1 MNPPNDPAG
10 TQTGH
15 GGQPGQPQGQR
26 PLSDAAK
33 ASQEKTHLLFR
44 SFIVAVLGSFFVYQ
58 LDINYLWLS
67 ALLTAAAIVLGI
79 MVLIRYARF
88 KESRLVLFG
97 TISGLVVVAIQLL
110 LLLSSALF
118 FNQVRDYQQCS
129 RQALTQQA
137 ASMCQTQLEKSL
149 PQFR

>member
-1 MNPPNDPAG
+1 MNPPNDSAG
-10 TQTGH
+10 SNR
-15 GGQPGQPQGQR
+15 GQPQGQH

-33 ASQEKTHLLFR
+33 ASQATTHNLFR

-67 ALLTAAAIVLGI
+67 ALLTLAGIALGI
-79 MVLIRYARF
+79 MVLVRYTKF
-88 KESRLVLFG
+88 KESKLVLFG
-97 TISGLVVVAIQLL
+97 TISGLVVLAVQVL

-137 ASMCQTQLEKSL
+137 SSRCQTQLEQSL
-149 PQFR
+149 PRFR

>member
-1 MNPPNDPAG
+1 MNPPNDSA
-10 TQTGH
+10 
-15 GGQPGQPQGQR
+15 GGQGGQPQGQP

-33 ASQEKTHLLFR
+33 ASQAKTHILFR

-67 ALLTAAAIVLGI
+67 ALLTVAAIVLGF
-79 MVLIRYARF
+79 MVLVRVAKF
-88 KESRLVLFG
+88 KESKFVLFG
-97 TISGLVVVAIQLL
+97 TISGLVVVAVQVLL
-110 LLLSSALF
+110 LVSSALF

>member
-1 MNPPNDPAG
+1 MNPPNDSAG
-10 TQTGH
+10 SQG
-15 GGQPGQPQGQR
+15 GQPQGPH

-33 ASQEKTHLLFR
+33 ASQAKTHLLFR

-67 ALLTAAAIVLGI
+67 ALLTVAAVVLGI
-79 MVLIRYARF
+79 MVLVRYARF
-88 KESRLVLFG
+88 KESKFVLFG

-118 FNQVRDYQQCS
+118 FNQVREYQQCS

>member
-1 MNPPNDPAG
+1 MNPPNDSAG
-10 TQTGH
+10 SN
-15 GGQPGQPQGQR
+15 GGQPQVQH

-33 ASQEKTHLLFR
+33 ASQAKTHNLFR

-67 ALLTAAAIVLGI
+67 AILTVAGIVLGI
-79 MVLIRYARF
+79 MVLVRYARF
-88 KESRLVLFG
+88 KESKFVLFG
-97 TISGLVVVAIQLL
+97 TISGMVVLAVQVLL
-110 LLLSSALF
+110 LLTSALF

-137 ASMCQTQLEKSL
+137 ASKCQTQLEQSL